1 MNHRIYTSSHKN
13 NAIVIKNNL
22 EDLGD
27 KSLKKLENLICKIL
41 NDVGILILIF
51 FFRAMEESSSIYD
64 EASTSMDFDIASRSS
79 NSPVLPDKPKRKRP
93 KFIRKVPCQ
102 VCGDIANDH
111 VHYGAIACYSC
122 RAFFRR
128 GGMYLLISDDELEL

>member
-1 MNHRIYTSSHKN
+1 M
-13 NAIVIKNNL
+13 VC
-22 EDLGD
+22 
-27 KSLKKLENLICKIL
+27 KLLVYLFN
-41 NDVGILILIF
+41 F
-51 FFRAMEESSSIYD
+51 FFRAMEESTSIYD

-128 GGMYLLISDDELEL
+128 GGMYHH

>member
-1 MNHRIYTSSHKN
+1 M
-13 NAIVIKNNL
+13 VC
-22 EDLGD
+22 
-27 KSLKKLENLICKIL
+27 KLLVYLFN
-41 NDVGILILIF
+41 F
-51 FFRAMEESSSIYD
+51 FFRAMEESTSIYD

-128 GGMYLLISDDELEL
+128 GGMYIILTLQK